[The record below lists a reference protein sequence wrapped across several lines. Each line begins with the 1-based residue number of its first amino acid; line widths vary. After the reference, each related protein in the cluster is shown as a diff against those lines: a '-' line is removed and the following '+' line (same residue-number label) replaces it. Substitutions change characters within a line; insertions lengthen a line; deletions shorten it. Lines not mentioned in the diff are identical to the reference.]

1 MTGRIIG
8 QRNGA
13 ARYRQRHLLFLSLG
27 QNAFGAAPAGING
40 VVFAAKLDHFIGA
53 HPHIIALAAGE
64 LG

>member
-1 MTGRIIG
+1 M
-8 QRNGA
+8 
-13 ARYRQRHLLFLSLG
+13 LLEIKSVLLTNFK
-27 QNAFGAAPAGING
+27 NAYVGAPAGING

>member
-1 MTGRIIG
+1 M
-8 QRNGA
+8 
-13 ARYRQRHLLFLSLG
+13 LFLSLG
-27 QNAFGAAPAGING
+27 HNAFGAAPAGING